1 MSVVE
6 FQDLP
11 LADRD
16 RHWNGSDA
24 NRRVR
29 EWAGAEDSPNDRYRK
44 AFVWYEPDEADK
56 FKGYKFQIADIV
68 DGKLKAV
75 PRGIIS
81 AAGVMQGARGG
92 ADLPRDDIVGVKR
105 HLARYYEKMGDTPP
119 WEHED

>member
-11 LADRD
+11 LADRE
-16 RHWNGSDA
+16 RHWSGSEA

-29 EWAGAEDSPNDRYRK
+29 AWAGAEDSPNDRYRT
-44 AFVWYEPDEADK
+44 AFVWYDADDADK

-68 DGKLKAV
+68 DGKLEAV

-92 ADLPRDDIVGVKR
+92 ADLPRDDIDGVKR

-119 WEHED
+119 WEHDD

>member
-1 MSVVE
+1 MSVVQ

-16 RHWNGSDA
+16 REWDGDA
-24 NRRVR
+24 ANKRVR
-29 EWAGAEDSPNDRYRK
+29 EWADAQDEPNDRYK
-44 AFVWYEPDEADK
+44 QAFVWYEPDDADK
-56 FKGYKFQIADIV
+56 FKGYKFQIADVI

-92 ADLPRDDIVGVKR
+92 ADLPEADIGRVKR
-105 HLARYYEKMGDTPP
+105 HLARYYEKMDDTPP
-119 WEHED
+119 WDRDD